1 MKISYEKI
9 SYEKISY
16 EKISCEKISCE
27 KISCEII
34 RNSKKYISHAVF
46 ISILQ
51 FYFQI
56 SEKQMEK
63 AVQKSLFF

>member
-1 MKISYEKI
+1 M
-9 SYEKISY
+9 KISY

-27 KISCEII
+27 KISCEIVSH
-34 RNSKKYISHAVF
+34 SKKYISHAVF